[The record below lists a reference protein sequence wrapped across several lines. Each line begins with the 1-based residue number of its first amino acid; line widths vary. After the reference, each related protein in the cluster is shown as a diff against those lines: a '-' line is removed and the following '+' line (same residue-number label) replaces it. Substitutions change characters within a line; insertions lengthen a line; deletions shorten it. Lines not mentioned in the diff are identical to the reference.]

1 MANKFIDDIY
11 FEVDQN
17 SPNQAATLAYR
28 VLGGSFLFPLPKMP
42 RDVIARRGSLHVQT
56 SELDRTRPRNLRARK
71 RRERRGRY
79 LRRTCQRG
87 CMVLKPI
94 CMMLNANTDKQLI
107 TSSGH
112 VAPGYKKTNISQI
125 CMSKK
130 SL

>member
-1 MANKFIDDIY
+1 MANKFIDDMY

-17 SPNQAATLAYR
+17 SPNQATALAYR
-28 VLGGSFLFPLPKMP
+28 VLGGSFLFPLPKML
-42 RDVIARRGSLHVQT
+42 RDVTFARPNFGA
-56 SELDRTRPRNLRARK
+56 RPNSARK

-79 LRRTCQRG
+79 LRKTCQRG

-94 CMMLNANTDKQLI
+94 RMMPNANTDKQLI
-107 TSSGH
+107 ISSGH
-112 VAPGYKKTNISQI
+112 AAPGYTKTNISQT